1 MIDNIDQIM
10 LYDLNS
16 NNKPKSKEINGVII
30 EYEWII
36 EKPSYY
42 NETGEYVP
50 AIFGIKEVKK
60 LPKPKE
66 TYTPS
71 CKDVYESIKEENTD
85 KIIELLK
92 KLPDNIK
99 EEIKNNI

>member
-10 LYDLNS
+10 LYDLNL

-50 AIFGIKEVKK
+50 AVFDIKEVKK
-60 LPKPKE
+60 LPKLKE

-71 CKDVYESIKEENTD
+71 YRDVYETIKKENTD
-85 KIIELLK
+85 KIIDLLK
-92 KLPDNIK
+92 NCRI
-99 EEIKNNI
+99 I